1 MAGLTAGLWS
11 HRLGLKSVILERAEK
26 PGGQLHWI
34 QDPLIDFPGFAGSGT
49 ALAETIAAQ
58 LHPEFA
64 QVRTGVEVRKILTE
78 QESAEDVFVLETSGG
93 IVRARAVLAATGLR
107 PRRLRSLQEYEGK
120 GLVYSSRPREAFGGN
135 RLVIVGGGDGAV
147 ENAVLLSGQWKEIT
161 VIYRGGTLRAQGRL
175 VEKMAALAN
184 VKVLT
189 ECEVERG
196 LGDEHLE
203 GVRIAGRMGA
213 AELSADAVL
222 VKIGF
227 EVENHLLASGQ
238 RRYTHPGC
246 VLRVNDEQMALHD
259 TGEIP
264 LDSRPIWAAGDATT
278 PGDPS
283 LVVAAG
289 QACIAMRSIER
300 MLRERRPDA

>member
-11 HRLGLKSVILERAEK
+11 QRLGLQCILLERSEK

-34 QDPLIDFPGFAGSGT
+34 QDPLIDFPGFSGLGA
-49 ALAETIAAQ
+49 ALAEKIAAQ
-58 LHPEFA
+58 LHPESA
-64 QVRTGVEVRKILTE
+64 EIRTGVEVRRILTE
-78 QESAEDVFVLETSGG
+78 QEAAADFFVLDTSGG
-93 IVRARAVLAATGLR
+93 IVNARAVLLATGLR
-107 PRRLRSLQEYEGK
+107 PRRFTALQEYEGR
-120 GLVYSSRPREAFGGN
+120 GVVFSSRPREKFKGN

-147 ENAVLLSGQWKEIT
+147 ENAVLLASQWKEIT
-161 VIYRGGTLRAQGRL
+161 IVYRGESLRAQAKLSERL
-175 VEKMAALAN
+175 ASLAN
-184 VKVLT
+184 VRVLT
-189 ECEVERG
+189 ECLVERG
-196 LGDEHLE
+196 FGDERLE
-203 GVRIAGRMGA
+203 GLRIAGPMGA
-213 AELSADAVL
+213 SDLPADSVL

-227 EVENHLLASGQ
+227 EVESDLLASGQ

-264 LDSRPIWAAGDATT
+264 LDSRPIWVAGDAAT

-300 MLRERRPDA
+300 SLRERNA